1 MENQSQLVVVNYK
14 KDTYIIIEGKQNA
27 DCFFIIQQGKVRIS
41 KEAKVEGEND
51 DMLGPGDFFGVISTM
66 SSHSHIESALAL
78 TDVVLISVRQNQ
90 YVGLIQKNAQVA
102 TKIILQFSKRLRYLN
117 ETLARLT
124 LKNTAEAGP
133 NLLYDVAEYYL
144 SQKQFSQAMY
154 AYGQYV
160 KHCPNGEK
168 AAAAGEKF
176 AKLSSHIEQTKFTA
190 NDVNR
195 TYRKDTMLFAEGEPG
210 DELFIIQK
218 GSIKITKIVEHKEV
232 LLAMLKPGD
241 ILGEMALL
249 EGKPRAA
256 SALAYEDCDVMAV
269 NKANFEL
276 MIKNQ
281 PQIIAKITIL
291 LADRIWLIYKQLT
304 NALISNPLGRM
315 YDALLIQ
322 LEKNRVTLDGKTSY
336 TFAFGKP
343 ELFHMVG
350 IPEKKGNQLL
360 EEMMKSK
367 KIQIK
372 DDKIHTTSTEEIS
385 KQSEFFRKMDK
396 IEKAQQE
403 SHEKLAAETSNK

>member
-1 MENQSQLVVVNYK
+1 MESQFQLEFVNYK
-14 KDTYIIIEGKQNA
+14 KDAYIIIEGKQNA

-41 KEAKVEGEND
+41 KEVTVEGEKD
-51 DMLGPGDFFGVISTM
+51 ELGPGDFFGVISTM
-66 SSHSHIESALAL
+66 SSHSHIENAQAL

-90 YVGLIQKNAQVA
+90 YVGLIQKNSQVA
-102 TKIILQFSKRLRYLN
+102 IKIILQFSKRLRYLN

-124 LKNTAEAGP
+124 LKNTADDGP
-133 NLLYDVAEYYL
+133 SHLYDVAEYYL
-144 SQKQFSQAMY
+144 SQKQYSQAMY

-176 AKLSSHIEQTKFTA
+176 AKLSSQIEQTKFTA

-195 TYRKDTMLFAEGEPG
+195 TYRKNTMLFAEGEPG

-256 SALAYEDCDVMAV
+256 SALAYEDCDVMVV

-281 PQIIAKITIL
+281 PQLIAKITTL
-291 LADRIWLIYKQLT
+291 LADRLWLIYKQLANT
-304 NALISNPLGRM
+304 LIENPMGRM

-322 LEKNRVTLDGKTSY
+322 LEKNRVPLDSKTSY
-336 TFAFGKP
+336 SFTFGLP
-343 ELFHMVG
+343 ELINMVG
-350 IPEKKGNQLL
+350 LPEKKGNMVFTEML
-360 EEMMKSK
+360 EDK
-367 KIQIK
+367 KLQIV
-372 DDKIHTTSTEEIS
+372 DGKIHTTSTEEIH
-385 KQSEFFRKMDK
+385 KQSEYFRKMDK
-396 IEKAQQE
+396 IEKSRLQ
-403 SHEKLAAETSNK
+403 NNN

>member
-1 MENQSQLVVVNYK
+1 MESQFQLEFVNYK

-41 KEAKVEGEND
+41 KEVTVEGEKD
-51 DMLGPGDFFGVISTM
+51 ELGPGDFFGVISTM
-66 SSHSHIESALAL
+66 SSHSHIENAQAL

-90 YVGLIQKNAQVA
+90 YVGLIQKNSQVA
-102 TKIILQFSKRLRYLN
+102 IKIILQFSKRLRYLN

-124 LKNTAEAGP
+124 LKNTADYGP
-133 NLLYDVAEYYL
+133 SHLYDVAEYYL
-144 SQKQFSQAMY
+144 SQKQYSQAMY

-176 AKLSSHIEQTKFTA
+176 AKLSSQIEQTKFTA

-195 TYRKDTMLFAEGEPG
+195 TYRKNTMLFAEGEPG

-256 SALAYEDCDVMAV
+256 SALAYEDCDVMVV

-281 PQIIAKITIL
+281 PQLIAKITTL
-291 LADRIWLIYKQLT
+291 LADRLWLIYKQLANT
-304 NALISNPLGRM
+304 LIENPMGRM

-322 LEKNRVTLDGKTSY
+322 LEKNRVPLDSKTSY
-336 TFAFGKP
+336 SFTFGLP
-343 ELFHMVG
+343 ELINMVG
-350 IPEKKGNQLL
+350 LPEKKGNMVFTEML
-360 EEMMKSK
+360 EDK
-367 KIQIK
+367 KLQIV
-372 DDKIHTTSTEEIS
+372 DGKIHTTSTEEIH
-385 KQSEFFRKMDK
+385 KQSEYFRKMDK
-396 IEKAQQE
+396 IEKSRLQ
-403 SHEKLAAETSNK
+403 NNN